1 MIRVLQVLG
10 TVGLGGAESRV
21 MDLYRH
27 MDRRNIQFDFLVT
40 EGTDDHYRA
49 EIESLGGRVYHL
61 PAFRIFNTVQYRQA
75 CREFF
80 ASHIVTDTDP
90 LRSKSIQS
98 EYAAVHGHMTSTASI
113 YLPIAK
119 RFGVPL
125 AIGHARSAGVDPGL
139 KGIAT
144 RLMRKKLYKYCDVM
158 LTCSDEAGDSVFGA
172 GREYV
177 FMPNAIDA
185 ASFAYDEEAR
195 IRIRKE
201 YGIDDDTCVIGH
213 VGSFRFAKN
222 HEFVLKIFKELIT
235 AGIKQDET
243 ADGRPESVMN
253 NGQENITGSGAE
265 RGSLKLM
272 LVGDGSLRAQIEKTA
287 KELGISDNVIF
298 TGNQSPAAPYYCA
311 FDLLLFPSRYEGMPG
326 TVVEAQAAGLPC
338 VISSAIT
345 DQVVITDRVKTL
357 SLEEPAGTW
366 VDTIRELIR
375 ENSGKDRTEY
385 RSNVLTVDG
394 MPISDTLYDVNKQVE
409 YYTKLYTNA
418 GMLRSGSQT

>member
-144 RLMRKKLYKYCDVM
+144 RFMRKNLYKYCDVM
-158 LTCSDEAGDSVFGA
+158 LTCSDEAGDSVFGV
-172 GREYV
+172 GRDYV

-185 ASFAYDEEAR
+185 ASFAYDDDER
-195 IRIRKE
+195 LRIRKE
-201 YGIDDDTCVIGH
+201 YGIEDDTCVIGH
-213 VGSFRFAKN
+213 VGSFRYAKN
-222 HEFVLKIFKELIT
+222 HEFVLKVFKELFSASDI
-235 AGIKQDET
+235 G
-243 ADGRPESVMN
+243 DGS
-253 NGQENITGSGAE
+253 SGNH
-265 RGSLKLM
+265 LKLM
-272 LVGDGSLRAQIEKTA
+272 LVGDGSLR
-287 KELGISDNVIF
+287 KEIVQMAEDMGISDRVIF
-298 TGNQSPAAPYYCA
+298 TGNQSPAAPFYCA
-311 FDLLLFPSRYEGMPG
+311 FDMLLFPSRYEGMPG
-326 TVVEAQAAGLPC
+326 PVVEAQASGLPC

-345 DQVVITDRVKTL
+345 DQVVITDRVKVLDLDAPIGEWT
-357 SLEEPAGTW
+357 
-366 VDTIRELIR
+366 DTICKIISDVRVHGSERIR
-375 ENSGKDRTEY
+375 YRTDVVTNEGK
-385 RSNVLTVDG
+385 
-394 MPISDTLYDVNKQVE
+394 PISDTLYDVNKQVE
-409 YYTKLYTNA
+409 YYTKLYTDA
-418 GMLRSGSQT
+418 GISEGGSHI